1 MSKLLNCF
9 KAARPSA
16 FKTIWW
22 LTKIMTILSFIIM
35 LLQYFGV
42 IEWLSYW
49 LTPIFS
55 HFGLPGEAALAYVS
69 GYFVNCYSAIA
80 VMTTL
85 DLGTRAAT
93 ILSVM
98 VLCSHNMI
106 VETTVQHKTGSSV
119 LRIVVIRT
127 LSAFV
132 LAWVLNKIMPGSFEA
147 SSISNIVQEKL
158 TFAIMLKDWFFRT
171 LKNVVIMAVLV
182 YLLSVLQKILTEYG
196 IIEYI
201 SRFLKP
207 VMIFFGLSPK
217 TAFLWL
223 VSNTLGLAYGAG
235 IMIEEAE
242 KGITTKEENDLLN
255 HHIGI
260 SHSNLEDLLLFA
272 AVGGSFLWMLLS
284 RWAMSFLLVWERR
297 VFKSPSRRVTESLSH
312 RVVLSFIIREII
324 YKFYNSN
331 RD

>member
-1 MSKLLNCF
+1 MTRFLNCV
-9 KAARPSA
+9 KSARPSA

-22 LTKIMTILSFIIM
+22 LAKIMTLVSFVIM
-35 LLQYFGV
+35 LLQYLGV
-42 IEWLSYW
+42 IEWISYW
-49 LTPIFS
+49 MTPLFS

-98 VLCSHNMI
+98 VLCSHNMF

-119 LRIVVIRT
+119 ARIVAIRT
-127 LSAFV
+127 LSAFI
-132 LAWVLNKIMPGSFEA
+132 LAWVLNKIMPGGFET
-147 SSISNIVQEKL
+147 SSISDNVQEKL
-158 TFAIMLKDWFFRT
+158 TFVTMLNDWFFRT
-171 LKNVVIMAVLV
+171 LKNVIIMTVLV
-182 YLLSVLQKILTEYG
+182 YLLTVLQKILTEYG

-207 VMIFFGLSPK
+207 VMIFFGLSPR

-242 KGITTKEENDLLN
+242 KGETTKEENDLLN

-272 AVGGSFLWMLLS
+272 AVGGAYLWMLLS
-284 RWAMSFLLVWERR
+284 RWVMSWILVWERR
-297 VFKSPSRRVTESLSH
+297 LENYLRR
-312 RVVLSFIIREII
+312 
-324 YKFYNSN
+324 
-331 RD
+331 

>member
-1 MSKLLNCF
+1 MFKTRFVNCVKL
-9 KAARPSA
+9 AGPSA

-22 LTKIMTILSFIIM
+22 LTKIMVTLSFVIL
-35 LLQYFGV
+35 LLQYFGI
-42 IEWLSYW
+42 IEWISYW
-49 LTPIFS
+49 LTPLFS

-80 VMTTL
+80 IMTTL
-85 DLGTRAAT
+85 DLSTRAAT

-119 LRIVVIRT
+119 LSIILIRT
-127 LSAFV
+127 LSAFI
-132 LAWVLNKIMPGSFEA
+132 LAWVLNKIMPGSFE
-147 SSISNIVQEKL
+147 NIVAGNSAQEQL
-158 TFAIMLKDWFFRT
+158 TFAIMLKQWALRT
-171 LKNVVIMAVLV
+171 TKNVVTMALLV
-182 YLLSVLQKILTEYG
+182 YLLTVLQKVLSEFG
-196 IIEYI
+196 IIQYI

-242 KGITTKEENDLLN
+242 KGETTKEENDLLN
-255 HHIGI
+255 RHIGI
-260 SHSNLEDLLLFA
+260 SHSNLEDLLLFSA
-272 AVGGSFLWMLLS
+272 AGGAFLWMLLS
-284 RWAMSFLLVWERR
+284 RWAMSFVWVWLKRI
-297 VFKSPSRRVTESLSH
+297 SRP
-312 RVVLSFIIREII
+312 
-324 YKFYNSN
+324 NN
-331 RD
+331 RLITR

>member
-1 MSKLLNCF
+1 MNSASKTQRFFNCF
-9 KAARPSA
+9 KSARPSA

-22 LTKIMTILSFIIM
+22 LTKIMTLLSFAIM
-35 LLQYFGV
+35 LLQYLGV
-42 IEWLSYW
+42 IEWISYW
-49 LTPIFS
+49 LTPVFS

-85 DLGTRAAT
+85 DLSTRAAT

-119 LRIVVIRT
+119 ARIVAIRT
-127 LSAFV
+127 LSAFI
-132 LAWVLNKIMPGSFEA
+132 LGWVLNKIMPGSFETTSA
-147 SSISNIVQEKL
+147 TGNVQEQL
-158 TFAIMLKDWFFRT
+158 TFMIMLEDWFFRT
-171 LKNVVIMAVLV
+171 LKNVIIMAILV
-182 YLLSVLQKILTEYG
+182 YLLTVLQKILTEYG

-201 SRFLKP
+201 SKFLKP

-272 AVGGSFLWMLLS
+272 AVGGAYFWMLLS
-284 RWAMSFLLVWERR
+284 RWVMSWILVWERKLE
-297 VFKSPSRRVTESLSH
+297 KSLG
-312 RVVLSFIIREII
+312 LI
-324 YKFYNSN
+324 KM
-331 RD
+331 

>member
-1 MSKLLNCF
+1 MSRFLNCV
-9 KAARPSA
+9 KSARPSA

-22 LTKIMTILSFIIM
+22 LAKIMTLVSFVIM
-35 LLQYFGV
+35 LLQYLGV
-42 IEWLSYW
+42 IKWISYW
-49 LTPIFS
+49 MTPLFS

-98 VLCSHNMI
+98 VLCSHNMF

-119 LRIVVIRT
+119 ARIVAIRT
-127 LSAFV
+127 LSAFI
-132 LAWVLNKIMPGSFEA
+132 LAWVLNKIMPGSFET
-147 SSISNIVQEKL
+147 SSISDNVQEKL
-158 TFAIMLKDWFFRT
+158 TFVTMLNDWFFRT
-171 LKNVVIMAVLV
+171 LKNVIIMTVLV
-182 YLLSVLQKILTEYG
+182 YLLTVLQKILTEYG

-207 VMIFFGLSPK
+207 VMIFFGLSPR

-242 KGITTKEENDLLN
+242 KGETTKEENDLLN

-272 AVGGSFLWMLLS
+272 AVGGAYLWMLLS
-284 RWAMSFLLVWERR
+284 RWAMSWILVWERR
-297 VFKSPSRRVTESLSH
+297 LENYLRR
-312 RVVLSFIIREII
+312 
-324 YKFYNSN
+324 
-331 RD
+331 

>member
-1 MSKLLNCF
+1 MSRFLNCV
-9 KAARPSA
+9 KSARPSA

-22 LTKIMTILSFIIM
+22 LAKIMTLVSFVIM
-35 LLQYFGV
+35 LLQYLGV
-42 IEWLSYW
+42 IEWISYW
-49 LTPIFS
+49 MTPLFS

-98 VLCSHNMI
+98 VLCSHNMF

-119 LRIVVIRT
+119 ARIVAIRT
-127 LSAFV
+127 LSAFI
-132 LAWVLNKIMPGSFEA
+132 LAWVLNKIMPGSFET
-147 SSISNIVQEKL
+147 SSISDNVQEKL
-158 TFAIMLKDWFFRT
+158 TFVAMLNDWFFRT
-171 LKNVVIMAVLV
+171 LKNVIIMTVLV
-182 YLLSVLQKILTEYG
+182 YLLTVLQKILTEYG

-207 VMIFFGLSPK
+207 AMIFFGLSPR

-242 KGITTKEENDLLN
+242 KGETTKEENDLLN

-272 AVGGSFLWMLLS
+272 AVGGAYLWMLLS
-284 RWAMSFLLVWERR
+284 RWAMSWILVWERR
-297 VFKSPSRRVTESLSH
+297 LENYLRR
-312 RVVLSFIIREII
+312 
-324 YKFYNSN
+324 
-331 RD
+331 

>member
-1 MSKLLNCF
+1 MFKTQRFLNCI
-9 KAARPSA
+9 KVAQPSA

-22 LTKIMTILSFIIM
+22 LTKIMVSLSFVIL

-42 IEWLSYW
+42 IEWISFW
-49 LTPIFS
+49 LTPLFS

-85 DLGTRAAT
+85 DLSTRAAT

-106 VETTVQHKTGSSV
+106 VETAVQHKTGSSV
-119 LRIVVIRT
+119 LSIVLTRT
-127 LSAFV
+127 LSAFI
-132 LAWVLNKIMPGSFEA
+132 LAWILNKIMPGSFETSMA
-147 SSISNIVQEKL
+147 GNSIQEKL
-158 TFAIMLKDWFFRT
+158 TFVVMLKQWALRT
-171 LKNVVIMAVLV
+171 TKNVVTMALLV
-182 YLLSVLQKILTEYG
+182 YLLTLLQKILTEFG
-196 IIEYI
+196 IIQYI

-217 TAFLWL
+217 SAFLWL

-242 KGITTKEENDLLN
+242 KGETTKEENDLLN
-255 HHIGI
+255 MHIGI
-260 SHSNLEDLLLFA
+260 SHSNLEDLLLFTA
-272 AVGGSFLWMLLS
+272 AGGAYLWMLLS
-284 RWAMSFLLVWERR
+284 RWCMSWLWVWGVR
-297 VFKSPSRRVTESLSH
+297 VTKSPRL
-312 RVVLSFIIREII
+312 
-324 YKFYNSN
+324 
-331 RD
+331 

>member
-1 MSKLLNCF
+1 MSRFLKCISD
-9 KAARPSA
+9 ARPSA

-22 LTKIMTILSFIIM
+22 LCKIMTLLSFVIM

-42 IEWLSYW
+42 IEWISYW

-85 DLGTRAAT
+85 DLSTRAAT

-106 VETTVQHKTGSSV
+106 VETTVQHKTGSSI
-119 LRIVVIRT
+119 LRIVAIRT
-127 LSAFV
+127 LSAFI
-132 LAWVLNKIMPGSFEA
+132 LAWVLNKIMPGSFETS
-147 SSISNIVQEKL
+147 SSINTIHEEL
-158 TFAIMLKDWFFRT
+158 TFIIMLKDWFLRT

-182 YLLSVLQKILTEYG
+182 YLLTLLQKILTEYG

-217 TAFLWL
+217 TSFLWL

-242 KGITTKEENDLLN
+242 KGETTQEENDLLN

-272 AVGGSFLWMLLS
+272 AAGGSYLWMLLS
-284 RWAMSFLLVWERR
+284 RWLMSLILVWER
-297 VFKSPSRRVTESLSH
+297 KLEIYIGITSSRR
-312 RVVLSFIIREII
+312 RGR
-324 YKFYNSN
+324 
-331 RD
+331 RDAN

>member
-1 MSKLLNCF
+1 MNSASKTQRFFNCF
-9 KAARPSA
+9 KSARPSA

-22 LTKIMTILSFIIM
+22 LTKIMTLLSFAIM
-35 LLQYFGV
+35 LLQYLGV
-42 IEWLSYW
+42 IEWISYW
-49 LTPIFS
+49 LTPVFS

-85 DLGTRAAT
+85 DLSTRAAT

-119 LRIVVIRT
+119 ARIVAIRT
-127 LSAFV
+127 LSAFI
-132 LAWVLNKIMPGSFEA
+132 LGWVLNKIMPGSFETTSA
-147 SSISNIVQEKL
+147 TGNVQEQL
-158 TFAIMLKDWFFRT
+158 TFMIMLEDWFFRT
-171 LKNVVIMAVLV
+171 LKNVIIMAILV
-182 YLLSVLQKILTEYG
+182 YLLTVLQKILTEYG

-201 SRFLKP
+201 SKFLKP

-235 IMIEEAE
+235 IMIEESE

-272 AVGGSFLWMLLS
+272 AVGGAYFWMLLS
-284 RWAMSFLLVWERR
+284 RWVMSWILVWERKLE
-297 VFKSPSRRVTESLSH
+297 KSLGLIKNVN
-312 RVVLSFIIREII
+312 
-324 YKFYNSN
+324 Y
-331 RD
+331 